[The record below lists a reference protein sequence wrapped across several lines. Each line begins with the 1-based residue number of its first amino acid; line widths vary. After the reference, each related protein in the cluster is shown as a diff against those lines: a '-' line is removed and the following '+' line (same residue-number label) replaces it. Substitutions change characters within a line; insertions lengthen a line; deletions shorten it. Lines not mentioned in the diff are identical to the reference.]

1 MYHQVVIIGAG
12 PVGGRLATEL
22 ASRGIS
28 TLMVEEHAEIGRPFQ
43 CAGLVNPSAMNMVNL
58 QETILQNVDGALI
71 HSPSGIM
78 VPVGKDGVTRTHVVC
93 RKRFDQGV
101 VAQAMVAG
109 AHLWLLS
116 KPIEANVTT
125 SGVELKIE
133 REGELLDVKCDL
145 LIGAD
150 GAHSW
155 TRRHFRLG
163 RPKEMMIGF
172 QTDVSGLTGKDNW
185 LEMYTGKDVAPGLFA
200 WVIPTGN
207 NSHRI
212 GVWSRAQDL
221 DGRSV
226 EQCYDALINHPL
238 WKERFAGVKEIA
250 RYCGPVP
257 CGVIPKPFKDRV
269 MVIGDAAG
277 MAKPTTGGG
286 IGPGFRQVEAIIDNL
301 VKAIVKGRL
310 KSGDLATVCKPFKIF
325 RKEQDRA
332 RALRDLLVT
341 TPDDQKLDSHFEM
354 FNRPDILELI
364 NNEGDI
370 EHPVPLGLTLLRKVP
385 EFRKL
390 AVKAGFKILFA

>member
-1 MYHQVVIIGAG
+1 MMYQVVVVGAG

-28 TLMVEEHAEIGRPFQ
+28 TLMLEEHAEIGRPFQ
-43 CAGLVNPSAMNMVNL
+43 CAGLVNPPAMNMVNL
-58 QETILQNVDGALI
+58 HDTILQSVDGALM

-78 VPVGKDGVTRTHVVC
+78 LPVGKDGRVRTHVVC

-101 VAQAMVAG
+101 VAQAMDAG
-109 AHLWLLS
+109 AHLWLKS
-116 KPIEANVTT
+116 KPIDASVTT
-125 SGVELKIE
+125 DGVIVKVE
-133 REGELLDVKCDL
+133 REGEIIDLTCGLLV
-145 LIGAD
+145 GAD

-155 TRRHFRLG
+155 TRRHFRMG

-172 QTDVSGLTGKDNW
+172 QADVSGLTGKDNW
-185 LEMYTGKDVAPGLFA
+185 LEMYTGKDFAPGFFA

-207 NSHRI
+207 NTHRV
-212 GVWSRAQDL
+212 GMWARPQDL

-226 EQCYDALINHPL
+226 EECYESLISHDL
-238 WKERFAGVKEIA
+238 WKKRFAGMNEIA

-257 CGVIPKPFKDRV
+257 CGTIRKPFKDRV

-286 IGPGFRQVEAIIDNL
+286 IGPGFRQIEAIIDKL
-301 VKAIVKGRL
+301 SVAIIKDKL
-310 KSGDLATVCKPFKIF
+310 SSSDLEKICKPFKAF

-341 TPDDQKLDSHFEM
+341 IPDDDELDSHFEM
-354 FNRPDILELI
+354 FNRPEILDLI
-364 NNEGDI
+364 NSVGDI
-370 EHPVPLGLTLLRKVP
+370 EHPVPLGMTLLRKVP

-390 AVKAGFKILFA
+390 AIKAGFKLIFA

>member
-185 LEMYTGKDVAPGLFA
+185 LEMYTGEDVAPGLFA

-341 TPDDQKLDSHFEM
+341 APDDQKLDSHFKM

>member
-185 LEMYTGKDVAPGLFA
+185 LEMYTGEDVAPGLFA

-301 VKAIVKGRL
+301 VKAIVNGRL

-341 TPDDQKLDSHFEM
+341 TPNDQKLDSHFEM

-364 NNEGDI
+364 NIEGDI